1 MRMKIQQLPA
11 LLLFCCL
18 GACGGSPASTAPA
31 PLELDVEG
39 TLAAGTTVPVKGTD
53 MQVTFVA
60 VTEDSRCPKDVTCVW
75 AGEVKVKL
83 TVKLGSSAP
92 VKREVLEGRAAIVE
106 PYRLTVTRVLPEPLS
121 DKKPQPSDY
130 RINLIVVRI

>member
-1 MRMKIQQLPA
+1 MHMMIRHFPA

-18 GACGGSPASTAPA
+18 AACGGSPASTAPA

-39 TLAAGTTVPVKGTD
+39 TLAAGATVPVKGTD

-60 VTEDSRCPKDVTCVW
+60 VTEDSRCPKDVSCVW

-83 TVKLGSSAP
+83 AVKLGSSAP
-92 VKREVLEGRAAIVE
+92 VEREVLEGRAAIVE

-130 RINLIVVRI
+130 RISLTVVKI